1 MKKNKV
7 KDVNFEGNPYEVDK
21 LSKIPSGVLILV
33 LKFWAA
39 AAAVFFGTMDSCMFS
54 VSEETNGADSV
65 LITLAMIVFIALLL
79 SLIMNYAIRPI
90 VRMAHNRRNN
100 CFKFHMINIKGFKSF
115 LLSLPYYFIISLIL
129 YHLTVFLGK
138 HNLILN
144 PFGNTSFGI
153 EPFTY
158 GLCFLVVDMTFVC
171 IKNLI
176 VSCINRYIYYKQINA
191 D

>member
-7 KDVNFEGNPYEVDK
+7 KEFTSDVNPYEVDK
-21 LSKIPSGVLILV
+21 LSKIPFGIIILI

-39 AAAVFFGTMDSCMFS
+39 AAAVFFGTMDSCMFT
-54 VSEETNGADSV
+54 VSEETNNSEA
-65 LITLAMIVFIALLL
+65 LLQTLTIIVFVGLLL

-100 CFKFHMINIKGFKSF
+100 CYKFHMVNMKGFKSF
-115 LLSLPYYFIISLIL
+115 LLSLPYYMIISLIL
-129 YHLTVFLGK
+129 YHTIVFLGE
-138 HNLILN
+138 HNLIFN
-144 PFGNTSFGI
+144 PFGNTTFGI

-158 GLCFLVVDMTFVC
+158 GLCFIIVDIFFVT

-176 VSCINRYIYYKQINA
+176 IMLVQRYIYYKQINA
-191 D
+191 N